1 MINDHKTIM
10 SKKKE
15 ATDQPQHLSIFG
27 YEKQFNGNF
36 SLSIKKAVKDTI
48 DLIKEKKRVI
58 LTSSQ
63 IEEVLRILDRYQ
75 AVFISHNVGVSVLSE
90 YDKSILRTAGIDLS
104 KIKTIGGVEQAFK
117 FGMLSG
123 AIGDSSKLMSYA
135 SFKKHLASGITSY
148 EEQVLESL
156 KRQTYND
163 VTKQFERVKG
173 NVREKLVFADKEL
186 NTVLHSKSVTDAAIL
201 NITIIK

>member
-1 MINDHKTIM
+1 
-10 SKKKE
+10 
-15 ATDQPQHLSIFG
+15 
-27 YEKQFNGNF
+27 
-36 SLSIKKAVKDTI
+36 
-48 DLIKEKKRVI
+48 VI

-90 YDKSILRTAGIDLS
+90 YDKSILRTAGIDFS

-123 AIGDSSKLMSYA
+123 SIGEASKLMPYA
-135 SFKKHLASGITSY
+135 TFKKHLASGKAMPLTSY

-163 VTKQFERVKG
+163 VTKQFSRVKG